1 MLLDLGF
8 VTLHRPEF
16 ARSISGLL
24 DSIRNELIVCV
35 WVASGLVLF
44 SFVWF
49 RLVWFGFAWLGLACL
64 GWCNQVK
71 QCHLKEVEASP
82 IDFDFN

>member
-24 DSIRNELIVCV
+24 DSIRNDLIVCV

-64 GWCNQVK
+64 GLDTIDLV
-71 QCHLKEVEASP
+71 LVDLISP
-82 IDFDFN
+82 HGKRLH